1 VGDAPDTVHP
11 LGESLDAVVRALH
24 GPSART
30 VEGVFARWEEAVGA
44 EVAAHAQPVALRDGC
59 LVVSVDHPTWA
70 TQLRFLEA
78 DLLDRLGAVTRP
90 GEITA
95 IELRVGSSKA
105 ASRRAGSRGSVPPR
119 W

>member
-1 VGDAPDTVHP
+1 MGEGRDTVRP
-11 LGESLDAVVRALH
+11 LGDSLDAVVRALH

-30 VEGVFARWEEAVGA
+30 IEGVFARWEEAVGA
-44 EVAAHAQPVALRDGC
+44 DVAAHAQPVALRDGC

-78 DLLDRLGAVTRP
+78 DLLTRLGAVTRP
-90 GEITA
+90 GEVTA
-95 IELRVGSSKA
+95 IELRVGSAKGG
-105 ASRRAGSRGSVPPR
+105 SRRGSRGSVTPR